1 MLGKIEGR
9 KRTRRQRMRQLD
21 GIINS
26 TRINLSKF
34 WEMVKDREDWCAVVQ
49 EVSKSQT
56 EMLNNNILRISFLV
70 LISCQQL
77 NARFS

>member
-1 MLGKIEGR
+1 
-9 KRTRRQRMRQLD
+9 MRQLD